1 MSVVLPPY
9 INKHVENAKKM
20 VLKARVK
27 ELKAAKRH
35 EFAQEYTKLCEAY
48 LRDVSPKDC
57 ETKG

>member
-1 MSVVLPPY
+1 
-9 INKHVENAKKM
+9 M

-57 ETKG
+57 EAKG